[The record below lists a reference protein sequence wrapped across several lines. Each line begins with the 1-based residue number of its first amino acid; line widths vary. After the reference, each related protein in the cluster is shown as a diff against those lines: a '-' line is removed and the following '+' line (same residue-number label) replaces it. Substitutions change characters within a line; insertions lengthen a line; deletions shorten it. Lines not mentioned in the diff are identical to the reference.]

1 MNKINLNKKVYES
14 KQARD
19 FLDEEFI
26 EFLPLKRNI
35 KEFFDI
41 YNKKFYSI
49 LTSTHKF
56 FIENSLNY
64 IKEWTNPKTITIENL
79 QLDITNINLDILS
92 MEKFHPIFPNNIIL
106 RENSTGFLNI
116 VTPVNFNNNNDNLV
130 YMQSG
135 TARFIQGNEKENI
148 FNYLKAKHNNIKQII
163 INTDILNNLKE
174 GKPIEKI
181 EDLNDSFYTLNIYN
195 G

>member
-64 IKEWTNPKTITIENL
+64 IKEWTNPKIITIENL
-79 QLDITNINLDILS
+79 RLDIANIDVDILS

-106 RENSTGFLNI
+106 KEASIANINNS
-116 VTPVNFNNNNDNLV
+116 DLV

-148 FNYLKAKHNNIKQII
+148 FNYLKAKHNNINQII

>member
-1 MNKINLNKKVYES
+1 MFEI
-14 KQARD
+14 
-19 FLDEEFI
+19 
-26 EFLPLKRNI
+26 
-35 KEFFDI
+35 
-41 YNKKFYSI
+41 
-49 LTSTHKF
+49 
-56 FIENSLNY
+56 
-64 IKEWTNPKTITIENL
+64 
-79 QLDITNINLDILS
+79 
-92 MEKFHPIFPNNIIL
+92 ML
-106 RENSTGFLNI
+106 RENSTLFQTFHAGTGFLG
-116 VTPVNFNNNNDNLV
+116 VNFNNNNDNLV

-148 FNYLKAKHNNIKQII
+148 FNYLKAKHNNINQII